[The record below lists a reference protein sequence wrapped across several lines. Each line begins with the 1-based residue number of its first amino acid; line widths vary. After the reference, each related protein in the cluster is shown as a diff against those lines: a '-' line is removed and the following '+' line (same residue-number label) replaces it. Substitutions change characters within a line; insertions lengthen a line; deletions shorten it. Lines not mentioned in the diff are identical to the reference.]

1 MKKPK
6 LKGITLNAERTKKI
20 KKINHFNNKRKEK
33 EISKNKLHKDKSEIG
48 NNNINNIKKILNKS
62 ENSHQSHDIKKME
75 SERTHSKKT
84 FIKKIPYSRL
94 INSHNNVEY
103 SHSPME
109 QRRSDLNV
117 FKINKISNGIHSS
130 NNFNN
135 KISKFRYHYD
145 NNYKSHISSNLS
157 SNSHK
162 KSFATIN
169 NNNNINN
176 FKEKKS
182 NLSNKSD
189 LSYDTLAKNSLRNNR
204 PKFTEIKKSKNRN
217 EYKMRLQNH
226 SGISSFRNNL
236 PKEEHSNPK
245 STHQNISNTSEKIR
259 QSNSSKR
266 KQSYQQILNNL
277 NFHFHFQKQKT
288 SKNSLG
294 QMKKKQFVQTQ
305 RIIDKKISQSK
316 GEELEMFLRKGLN
329 NFNYQKNKKLKLD
342 IKNSNMNIKKIK
354 SGKKYINSVGN
365 NITSYNPKNG
375 IIINKYHNITQKN
388 SNPKYSN
395 SSLNSNSIRQGNN
408 KFPFHY
414 YL

>member
-1 MKKPK
+1 
-6 LKGITLNAERTKKI
+6 
-20 KKINHFNNKRKEK
+20 
-33 EISKNKLHKDKSEIG
+33 
-48 NNNINNIKKILNKS
+48 
-62 ENSHQSHDIKKME
+62 
-75 SERTHSKKT
+75 
-84 FIKKIPYSRL
+84 
-94 INSHNNVEY
+94 
-103 SHSPME
+103 ME

-117 FKINKISNGIHSS
+117 FKINKISNGIRSS
-130 NNFNN
+130 NNLNN
-135 KISKFRYHYD
+135 KISKFHYHYD
-145 NNYKSHISSNLS
+145 NNYRSHASSNLS

-162 KSFATIN
+162 KGFATIN

-176 FKEKKS
+176 FKEKRS
-182 NLSNKSD
+182 NMSNKSD

-204 PKFTEIKKSKNRN
+204 IKFTEIKRSKNRN
-217 EYKMRLQNH
+217 EFKMRLQNH

-236 PKEEHSNPK
+236 HKDEHSNSK

-259 QSNSSKR
+259 QSNSSRR

-288 SKNSLG
+288 SKNGLG
-294 QMKKKQFVQTQ
+294 KIKKKQHVQTQ
-305 RIIDKKISQSK
+305 RLIDKKISQSK
-316 GEELEMFLRKGLN
+316 GEELEIFLRKGLN
-329 NFNYQKNKKLKLD
+329 NFNHQKTKKLKLD

-375 IIINKYHNITQKN
+375 IIVNKYHNITQKN